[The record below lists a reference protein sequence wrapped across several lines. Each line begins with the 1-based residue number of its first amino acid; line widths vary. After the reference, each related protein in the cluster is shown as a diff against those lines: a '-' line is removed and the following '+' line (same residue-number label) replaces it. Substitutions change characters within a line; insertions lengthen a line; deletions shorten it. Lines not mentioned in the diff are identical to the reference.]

1 MEAFQKIP
9 QNPHFRPLLE
19 GVTESAREGLAS
31 GTMVTFSTV
40 VDNINRLRF
49 EDPRSTI
56 EDCLETLVEL
66 ESNGFNVEVIR
77 DRLTCL
83 LLIKVKQ
90 EELEDGSKG
99 VVEKIKKQKIQE
111 KTISDEVDEIDRQIR
126 QLEETWRKVLLKKE
140 EWKLEV
146 DAMKATERATEQ
158 KIRQVAA
165 EFDGLAAAP
174 V

>member
-19 GVTESAREGLAS
+19 GVKESAREGLAI
-31 GTMVTFSTV
+31 GTMATFSTV
-40 VDNINRLRF
+40 VDSINRLRF

-83 LLIKVKQ
+83 LLLKVKQ

-99 VVEKIKKQKIQE
+99 VIKE
-111 KTISDEVDEIDRQIR
+111 GRMEIR
-126 QLEETWRKVLLKKE
+126 
-140 EWKLEV
+140 
-146 DAMKATERATEQ
+146 
-158 KIRQVAA
+158 
-165 EFDGLAAAP
+165 G
-174 V
+174 